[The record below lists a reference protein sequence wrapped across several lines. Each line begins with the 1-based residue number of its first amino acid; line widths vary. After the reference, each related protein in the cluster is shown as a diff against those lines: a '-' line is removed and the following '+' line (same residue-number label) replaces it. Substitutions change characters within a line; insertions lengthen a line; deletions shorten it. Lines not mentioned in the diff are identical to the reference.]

1 MTGCGNPVMETGE
14 GAEMRQLMNPA
25 VCQEQRMGRRG
36 GEAEDSPVP
45 PPQFCLMT
53 AEKTL

>member
-45 PPQFCLMT
+45 PPQFCPMT